1 MDIDELEEFLKK
13 IREDI
18 DIAIRE
24 IEKLKR
30 EMKILEN
37 LVMEYED

>member
-1 MDIDELEEFLKK
+1 MDIDELEELLKEVRK
-13 IREDI
+13 DI
-18 DIAIRE
+18 DIAIDE